1 MAILNMKKTI
11 FTFLLLLIF
20 LSGESAT
27 YYIKNAGNDANTG
40 LSDAQAWT
48 YTKLSSFV
56 PAAGDKIL
64 FNRGETFTG
73 LLMFGRSATVG
84 SPVTY
89 GAYGT
94 GAKPIITT
102 MATLGSWTLHSGKIY
117 KTTGVPANCDVVTI
131 DGTSVS
137 MGKYPQNGEASFE
150 SNTFVTKTISSTSDY
165 SGTVA
170 GTIRFTT
177 STAHSLT
184 TGTMVTIRN
193 TSSYDGYYSAT
204 VINSTQFYIT
214 KTYVS
219 NQGGTLVYNS
229 TITDN
234 QLTGS
239 PSWTGAEVV
248 IWKSNW
254 TIDRGSITNHS
265 TTTLTYVSGSGYAVQ
280 SSGGMKYYIQR
291 SLAAC
296 TYQGAWYCDGTN
308 FYMYFENNDPN
319 NFVVKAGTSDYT
331 VYMSSKN
338 YNILR
343 DVEIQGGNLAAI
355 YNTGSTGFSFKNST
369 LKNAGL
375 LGITSTSSTTVTTI
389 DSCAISYVN
398 GSSISINSANSYIGH
413 TTIDRSGQFAGM
425 GAAGGGSHYG
435 IWTKGA
441 NNITEYNTITNTGYI
456 PIFWE
461 SSGAICRYNIV
472 DTYPTLLLNDGGGIY
487 TFESVSPQTAKKCYG
502 NFVANSTANGLYSDG
517 IANNV
522 EFYNNTVYN
531 VDKWAMHMNMPT
543 NNSVHDNI
551 FYDFGLAGIDIT
563 NQTLLGVYYT
573 ASGNTISN
581 NILVQKA
588 AVDKFYSLQD
598 ARANN
603 ILSFGTSDYN
613 TFIADST
620 VGSVFYNLYVLPS
633 FHSTSYTFASWK
645 TLTSKESFS
654 SLVLCDISTITF
666 LYNATHA
673 SQDMAITGAKIDL
686 NNVVYQGTVTVPA
699 RSSIVLFPTTVTN
712 PTGLKNAVKAPNGKP
727 MKMGTKYLVL

>member
-48 YTKLSSFV
+48 YTKLSTFV

-102 MATLGSWTLHSGKIY
+102 MSTLGSWTLHSGKIY

-131 DGTSVS
+131 DGVS
-137 MGKYPQNGEASFE
+137 TNMGKYPQNGEATFE
-150 SNTFVTKTISSTSDY
+150 TY
-165 SGTVA
+165 SG
-170 GTIRFTT
+170 IT
-177 STAHSLT
+177 S
-184 TGTMVTIRN
+184 
-193 TSSYDGYYSAT
+193 
-204 VINSTQFYIT
+204 
-214 KTYVS
+214 
-219 NQGGTLVYNS
+219 
-229 TITDN
+229 ITDN
-234 QLTGS
+234 QLTGT
-239 PSWTGAEVV
+239 PNFTGGEVV

-254 TIDRGSITNHS
+254 TVDRGAITNHV
-265 TTTLTYVSGSGYAVQ
+265 TTTLTYTSGSSYAVQ
-280 SSGGMKYYIQR
+280 SSGGQKYYVQR
-291 SLAAC
+291 NINCL

-487 TFESVSPQTAKKCYG
+487 TFESTTPQTAKKCYG

-712 PTGLKNAVKAPNGKP
+712 PTGLKNAVKSPNGKP